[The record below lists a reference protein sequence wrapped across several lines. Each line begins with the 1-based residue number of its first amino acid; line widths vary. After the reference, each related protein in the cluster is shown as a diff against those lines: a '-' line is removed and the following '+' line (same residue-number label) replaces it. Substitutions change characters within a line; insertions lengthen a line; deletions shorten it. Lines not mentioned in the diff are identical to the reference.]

1 MKARAKGPEI
11 TERGRER
18 VRPRPRKPVWKRR
31 VSLSEVK
38 EVGLSSE

>member
-1 MKARAKGPEI
+1 MKARAKG
-11 TERGRER
+11 TGMERVRER

-31 VSLSEVK
+31 ASLSEVK